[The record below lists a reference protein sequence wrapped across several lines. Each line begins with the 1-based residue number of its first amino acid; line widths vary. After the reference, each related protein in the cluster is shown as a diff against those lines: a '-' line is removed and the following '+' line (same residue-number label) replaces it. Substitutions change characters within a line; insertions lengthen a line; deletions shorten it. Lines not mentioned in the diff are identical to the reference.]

1 MGARRRSHAPSR
13 EYLACRMAHGKT
25 RKTVMRCLT
34 RDVAREIDTTIQ
46 QRMTDPRESART
58 A

>member
-1 MGARRRSHAPSR
+1 
-13 EYLACRMAHGKT
+13 MAHGKT